1 MLLQKEI
8 AHDVIAYAISLGADF
23 CELFIEKT
31 SIQRIAYNSKQVKD
45 ISSGI
50 DSGIGVRLIYG
61 EFALY
66 AFSNSYKKEDLLE
79 MVKKLASQFSL
90 KRPEQSLKT

>member
-31 SIQRIAYNSKQVKD
+31 SIQRIAFNSKQVKD

-61 EFALY
+61 EFAL
-66 AFSNSYKKEDLLE
+66 
-79 MVKKLASQFSL
+79 
-90 KRPEQSLKT
+90 